1 MNDSLPITEV
11 YKPHPAQKE
20 FLESEDR
27 FIFFTGAYP
36 TRATGAI
43 SKELFEKIKNEY
55 LSK

>member
-11 YKPHPAQKE
+11 YKPHPKQKE